1 LCVEER
7 RDRDR
12 VVTCCQRCTEES
24 VTRILI
30 IEDEQPMA
38 ESIKYTIEK
47 EGIEAA
53 IAPDGEEGL
62 RRFETEHFDLLVLD
76 LMLPGMDGMEL
87 CKKVRLQS
95 DIPIVMLTAKDSELD
110 KVLGLELGADDYVTK
125 PFSMREL
132 LARLKAVM
140 RRAAGP
146 APEQEAPV
154 LLEGG
159 DVAIDIERHEVVV
172 RGKVVDIPL
181 IEYRLLE
188 LFLKNQGRV
197 LTREHLINTG
207 WEGAFYSQSKAL
219 DVHIRR
225 LREKVEEDPAAP
237 RRIITIRGVGYRF
250 EPRSSDDVS

>member
-1 LCVEER
+1 M
-7 RDRDR
+7 
-12 VVTCCQRCTEES
+12 EES

-38 ESIKYTIEK
+38 ESIKYSIEK
-47 EGIEAA
+47 EGIEAD
-53 IAPDGEEGL
+53 IAADGEEGL

-76 LMLPGMDGMEL
+76 LMLPGMDGLEL

-95 DIPIVMLTAKDSELD
+95 DIPIIMLTAKDSELD

-132 LARLKAVM
+132 LARVKAIM

-146 APEQEAPV
+146 APPEAPV

-159 DVAIDIERHEVVV
+159 DVAIDAERHEVSV
-172 RGKVVDIPL
+172 RGDVVDVPL

-197 LTREHLINTG
+197 LTREHLINAG
-207 WEGAFYSQSKAL
+207 WEGAFYSQNKAL

-225 LREKVEEDPAAP
+225 LREKVEEDPASP
-237 RRIITIRGVGYRF
+237 RRILTIRGVGYRF
-250 EPRSSDDVS
+250 EPRPPSDVS

>member
-1 LCVEER
+1 M
-7 RDRDR
+7 
-12 VVTCCQRCTEES
+12 
-24 VTRILI
+24 TRILI

-47 EGIEAA
+47 EGIEAD
-53 IAPDGEEGL
+53 IAADGEEGL
-62 RRFETEHFDLLVLD
+62 RRFETERFDLLVLD
-76 LMLPGMDGMEL
+76 LMLPGMDGLEL

-95 DIPIVMLTAKDSELD
+95 DIPIIMLTAKDTELD

-132 LARLKAVM
+132 LARVKAIM

-146 APEQEAPV
+146 APEEVTPV

-159 DVAIDIERHEVVV
+159 DVTIDLGRHEVLV
-172 RGKVVDIPL
+172 RGEVVDVPL

-188 LFLKNQGRV
+188 LFLRNQGRV
-197 LTREHLINTG
+197 LTREHLMNAG
-207 WEGAFYSQSKAL
+207 WEGAFYSQNKAL

-225 LREKVEEDPAAP
+225 LREKVEEDPASP
-237 RRIITIRGVGYRF
+237 SRILTVRGVGYRF
-250 EPRSSDDVS
+250 EPRSSNDVP